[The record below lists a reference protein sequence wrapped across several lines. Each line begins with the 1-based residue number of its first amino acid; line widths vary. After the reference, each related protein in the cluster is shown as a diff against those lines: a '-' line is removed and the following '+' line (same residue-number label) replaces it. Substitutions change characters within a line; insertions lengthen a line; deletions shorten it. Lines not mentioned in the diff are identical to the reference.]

1 MRLLVRS
8 TTKRHHVPIHNS
20 KADLRFLTFLTL
32 PHDVA
37 KEGGLIQSGHS
48 SFPFRFDR
56 VRDTKLLPV
65 TCLRGA
71 TALCFQPLL
80 FPHVWWSLGELKD
93 TLTERFFRKRRRAD
107 RQHELQQ
114 SSRGFRLVETS
125 GGFFNIRRT
134 LFPLL
139 FLFLQLKRKRMRCE
153 LSKSGKKWPRYR
165 LPKFVDCPTFF
176 TTRCVHWVLD

>member
-8 TTKRHHVPIHNS
+8 TTKETPCPNTQLES
-20 KADLRFLTFLTL
+20 RFTFLTL

-56 VRDTKLLPV
+56 VRDMKLLPV
-65 TCLRGA
+65 TCMRGA

-80 FPHVWWSLGELKD
+80 FPHVWWRELKD
-93 TLTERFFRKRRRAD
+93 TLTARFFRKRRRAD

-114 SSRGFRLVETS
+114 SSRGFRL
-125 GGFFNIRRT
+125 GFDRLRDKDREAHTCHVHAKGQQRTALMFAGAIRQS
-134 LFPLL
+134 PA
-139 FLFLQLKRKRMRCE
+139 
-153 LSKSGKKWPRYR
+153 
-165 LPKFVDCPTFF
+165 
-176 TTRCVHWVLD
+176 